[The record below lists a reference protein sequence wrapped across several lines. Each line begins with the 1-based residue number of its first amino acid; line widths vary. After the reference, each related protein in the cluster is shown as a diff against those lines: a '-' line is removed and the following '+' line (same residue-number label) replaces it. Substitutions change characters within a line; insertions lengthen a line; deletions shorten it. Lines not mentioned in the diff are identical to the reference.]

1 MLIAENIDIY
11 IKQNNGVG
19 TYLLRDQGSGNFI
32 AEWNLDIPEPTV
44 AELKT
49 IDVQRKIKPKDK
61 FDKLL
66 DKLVEKSVLTQEDV
80 NEFDS

>member
-32 AEWNLDIPEPTV
+32 AKWNLDIPEPTV

-49 IDVQRKIKPKDK
+49 IDVQRKIKPKHK

>member
-49 IDVQRKIKPKDK
+49 IDVQRKIKPKHK